1 LLKTQGGW
9 ENDETVEEAARRE
22 AMEEA
27 GVKGD
32 ILVRDLYFA
41 PYVLAFLRI
50 VIGIYGERCAFGP
63 QSM

>member
-1 LLKTQGGW
+1 MCLSSWLLKTQGGW

-41 PYVLAFLRI
+41 QYV
-50 VIGIYGERCAFGP
+50 
-63 QSM
+63 